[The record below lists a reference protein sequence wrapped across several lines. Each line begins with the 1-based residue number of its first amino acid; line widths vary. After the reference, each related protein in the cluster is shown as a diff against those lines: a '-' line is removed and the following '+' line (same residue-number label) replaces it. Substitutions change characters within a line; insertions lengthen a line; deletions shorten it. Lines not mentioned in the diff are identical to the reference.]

1 LGGILGLLARELPF
15 SLPAAVG
22 FIALGGI
29 SVLNGVVITTEVDR
43 ALALGKPLPKAIR
56 EGAVHALRAVLTTG
70 AVAALG
76 FLPMAMSHGAG
87 SEVQRPLATVV
98 VVGVAVSTLLTS
110 LVFPAILSIA
120 LKEKEAKPV
129 QAAVPVPAE

>member
-1 LGGILGLLARELPF
+1 
-15 SLPAAVG
+15 
-22 FIALGGI
+22 
-29 SVLNGVVITTEVDR
+29 GVVITTEVDR
-43 ALALGKPLPKAIR
+43 ALALGKPLPTAIR

-76 FLPMAMSHGAG
+76 FLPMAMSNGAG

-98 VVGVAVSTLLTS
+98 VVGVGVSTLLTS

-120 LKEKEAKPV
+120 LRKKETNEVDPAL
-129 QAAVPVPAE
+129 AVPAQ